1 MFCIQIK
8 KSLSFLS
15 KKIMHIAVA
24 GNIGSGKTSLTK
36 LLSKHYK
43 LEAHYE
49 DVSENPYLNDFYEHM
64 ERWSFNLQIYFLN
77 SRFRQL
83 LTFKDNKK
91 KFIQD
96 RTIYEDAYIFAPN
109 LNSMGLMN
117 KTDFNN
123 YKNLFELIESL
134 IKGPDLLIYLRSGI
148 PNLVNKIHKRG
159 RDYENSISIDYLSR
173 LNERYEAWISTYDKS
188 KLVVIDV
195 DEIDFVE
202 KKKDL
207 KIVLEKLDPLLS
219 KMT

>member
-1 MFCIQIK
+1 MNIDYPSPNFDERPAGTDIDMLVLHYTGLKTLQEA
-8 KSLSFLS
+8 LDRLTDPGS
-15 KKIMHIAVA
+15 KV
-24 GNIGSGKTSLTK
+24 S
-36 LLSKHYK
+36 
-43 LEAHYE
+43 AHYLVAENGEIFCLVPE
-49 DVSENPYLNDFYEHM
+49 DKRAWHAGVSKWL
-64 ERWSFNLQIYFLN
+64 
-77 SRFRQL
+77 
-83 LTFKDNKK
+83 
-91 KFIQD
+91 D
-96 RTIYEDAYIFAPN
+96 RKN
-109 LNSMGLMN
+109 LNETSIGIELVN
-117 KTDFNN
+117 PGHDHG
-123 YKNLFELIESL
+123 YKEFTIHQYKVLETLIESL

>member
-1 MFCIQIK
+1 LFCIQIK
-8 KSLSFLS
+8 KSLSFLP
-15 KKIMHIAVA
+15 KKIMHVAVA

-83 LTFKDNKK
+83 LAFKDNKK

>member
-1 MFCIQIK
+1 
-8 KSLSFLS
+8 
-15 KKIMHIAVA
+15 
-24 GNIGSGKTSLTK
+24 
-36 LLSKHYK
+36 
-43 LEAHYE
+43 
-49 DVSENPYLNDFYEHM
+49 
-64 ERWSFNLQIYFLN
+64 
-77 SRFRQL
+77 
-83 LTFKDNKK
+83 
-91 KFIQD
+91 
-96 RTIYEDAYIFAPN
+96 
-109 LNSMGLMN
+109 MGLMN

-219 KMT
+219 K

>member
-1 MFCIQIK
+1 
-8 KSLSFLS
+8 
-15 KKIMHIAVA
+15 MHIAVA

-159 RDYENSISIDYLSR
+159 RGYENSISIDYLSR

-219 KMT
+219 K